1 MTSVNALLFL
11 RKFPGCDLIS
21 FDDMQCCDVIP
32 LTGYNLMHKMRAGV
46 VERAA
51 APSMMSKGRPI
62 YAKYR

>member
-1 MTSVNALLFL
+1 MKSVNVLLLL

-21 FDDMQCCDVIP
+21 FDDMQCCDVI
-32 LTGYNLMHKMRAGV
+32 LFTGYNLIHKMRAGV

-62 YAKYR
+62 CAKYR